1 VSEAFLSLV
10 VPAETKIVMVVMDG
24 LGGIRAAGR
33 GSELAEANTPNLD
46 ALALEGSSGV
56 HTVVRP
62 GVTPGSGAGHLA
74 LFGYDPLAYA
84 LGRGVLSAAGTGF
97 DLLPGDVAARVNFC
111 TLDAAGNVAD
121 RRAGRLPTEENQRLC
136 SLLGEKLA
144 IEGADVFIQA
154 ERDHRALLV
163 LRGEGLT
170 PDVADTD
177 PQRTGVPPSPPLP
190 ARPAAA
196 KTASIVRE
204 LLGQVAEILHGEAA
218 NFILLRGFDT
228 LHELPSFADRYSLD
242 ACAIAGYPT
251 YAGLARILGMAS
263 LPLQPTFADEVAAL
277 EQSWRQH
284 DFFYIHQK
292 KTDSAAEDGD
302 FEKKMAAIEEVDAQ
316 IPRIRALKPDVICIT
331 GDHATPS
338 QLKAH
343 SWHPVP
349 VVMWGPRTGA
359 DEATRFDEETARHG
373 ALGQIKGTDVMPL
386 MLAAADRL
394 TKFGA

>member
-1 VSEAFLSLV
+1 MSEAFLSLV

-24 LGGIRAAGR
+24 LGGITTAER

-46 ALALEGSSGV
+46 ALAREGSSGV

-84 LGRGVLSAAGTGF
+84 LGRGTLSAAGIGF
-97 DLLPGDVAARVNFC
+97 DLFPGDVAARVNFC

-121 RRAGRLPTEENQRLC
+121 RRAGRIPTEENQRLC
-136 SLLGEKLA
+136 ALLREKLA
-144 IEGADVFIQA
+144 IEGAEVFIQT

-170 PDVADTD
+170 PGVADTD
-177 PQRTGVPPSPPLP
+177 PQRTGVPPSPPSQT
-190 ARPAAA
+190 RPAAA

-204 LLGQVAEILHGEAA
+204 LLGQAAGILRGETA

-228 LHELPSFADRYSLD
+228 LHELPTFLGRYRLN
-242 ACAIAGYPT
+242 ACAIAGYPM

-263 LPLQPTFADEVAAL
+263 LPLQPTFAGEVTAL
-277 EQSWRQH
+277 EQSWPQH
-284 DFFYIHQK
+284 DFFYVHQK

-302 FEKKMAAIEEVDAQ
+302 FDAKIAAIEEVDAQ
-316 IPRIRALKPDVICIT
+316 IPRIRALEPDVICIT

-338 QLKAH
+338 QMKSH

-349 VVMWGPRTGA
+349 VVMWGPQVGA
-359 DEATRFDEETARHG
+359 DQAIHFDEETARHG
-373 ALGQIKGTDVMPL
+373 ALGQIKATDVMPL
-386 MLAAADRL
+386 MLAAASRL